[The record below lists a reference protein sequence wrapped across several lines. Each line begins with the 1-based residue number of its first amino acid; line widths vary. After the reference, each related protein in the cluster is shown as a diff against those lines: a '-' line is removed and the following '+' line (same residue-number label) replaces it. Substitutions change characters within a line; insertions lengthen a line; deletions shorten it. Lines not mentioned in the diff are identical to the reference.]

1 MYSQQ
6 LTMYHIFL
14 YVYGIFMNGHF
25 RQIIVMASYIDYL
38 RPVNSVKFP
47 LLKFICVL

>member
-14 YVYGIFMNGHF
+14 YIYGIFMNGHF
-25 RQIIVMASYIDYL
+25 RQIIVMASYIDY
-38 RPVNSVKFP
+38 PINSKFP